1 MAAQAESETCASA
14 NDRMAHK
21 RPADPRVSIVVT
33 CYNYGHFL
41 ENCLDSILVQSQ
53 PAAQIV
59 VVDDGSTDATGQI
72 LERYASRVEVIHTKN
87 LGQAAA
93 FNTGF
98 AAATGDIILFLDADD
113 LLRPEA
119 IEVLFHHWSDDLA
132 VLNFGLD
139 TIDEAGRSTGLYT
152 PSIHSDSG
160 DNRPRLLQSGTF
172 AFPPTSGNAFARSL
186 LDAVLPMPEAR
197 WRISADCYLIR
208 AAALFGRFGH
218 VPQVLGS
225 YRIHGGNNYALGL
238 EGFHDLARDE
248 AHQREIADALLT
260 LAEAADLFSQDP
272 DEAAALSYALRHRAE
287 LLVAQ
292 QGTPTA
298 AKGRLLRLTGARGVA
313 AAKTSAVASGK
324 RDKRRRKGTDTATQ
338 LLWFQRL
345 ASSRWP
351 VHVPFDRWIDV
362 GDGGTY
368 QNVMT
373 ADLGDGSTYPRG
385 TIALEFTLDP
395 TPAMLLVTL
404 QLNMPPD
411 PAECAPEAT
420 ISIGGEA
427 IWRGAV
433 VQEVQL
439 PVRQAP
445 WEARRK
451 IRIDIAFF
459 ADPDSQVLLPR
470 DRCPTVGKLQIS
482 TKGSAGPAPFIDGI
496 GYHPIATALAA
507 GLDSDEWEVDSEDG
521 ATMRASTARMRFSAL
536 SAGSC
541 ELLLAFGAFPP
552 RGWLHVRQGQQ
563 SLFTGW
569 LGDATSLAINLPRT
583 PQHVGPHDL
592 SLHFEGSATAGD
604 QRLRIAEIGFREYL
618 AAELG
623 SSSAKFLNLGETV
636 FPGRDMLQSR
646 FLVSGWEES
655 DGTPAR
661 NAASEASLAFRT
673 PECVEAV
680 SLVMSIEPVLDPVP
694 GVRHIIGVS
703 QDGDLRAAVQLD
715 GAGTIE
721 VPLRDPA
728 DQHEV
733 GLVLHSTFVSELPD
747 GGAGVG
753 PVAPVA
759 LVSFELRG
767 REGIA
772 ARPRLPRA
780 HTVNPPSFR
789 AMMDAAA
796 KLFEPVAETKP
807 AELARM
813 RATLSAFI
821 DTCDPKACLLIA
833 SAPRDMDF
841 LVRIGE
847 GTVHVPRTEAE
858 ESLLRTATAR
868 TSGAGGADQLRVALL
883 SLLNWPAC
891 TAPLDSDLERLPAP
905 LLWKPD
911 TLARYFGRP
920 PEVHDDRMHRAYV
933 IYLERL
939 LASID
944 RVLAREPKASALFE
958 LAAATLRTLRSTRVI
973 FGKGVLRDLIR
984 LRSRCIERLLTRS
997 GARLAMPRVPN
1008 NATRRLRI
1016 GVLVRDVLPH
1026 PEGWAVLGMYRDLD
1040 PMRFEAVLIRM
1051 DRSDSALGTG
1061 AIFSEELCL
1070 AGRSIDDSVTAI
1082 RALSLDLFVIGCYVA
1097 DWEKTSAICAH
1108 RLAPVQVWAG
1118 AICPTTGG
1126 FRSFDYALTCRA
1138 TEPEAPERHYTETLA
1153 WIEGPLQWACA
1164 FPKFVVPQSA
1174 KIRRELGIK
1183 KDAVMLVSGA
1193 MAHKI
1198 TDALLT
1204 VWADILHGVPD
1215 AVLVLYPFATN
1226 WSMDFAHEAFRA
1238 RLAGHLAKAG
1248 VGQDRV
1254 LLLWTQT
1261 PDRVR
1266 QIASCA
1272 DLYLDSFPYAGAT
1285 TVCEALSC
1293 GTPVL
1298 TCEGDALRQLTGAS
1312 WVRAYGLP
1320 ELVAGSPEEYRA
1332 LARRLG
1338 TERSQLRAL
1347 RKRLATTLQS
1357 GRPPHDNSEAFGP
1370 AFSDA
1375 LWQIARTSGLF
1386 PQLADARD
1394 VSVPKRTVAQGP
1406 SDFAP
1411 QPLAAPF
1418 PARSSNVPVKLAIFA
1433 SPRTGST
1440 LLCGLL
1446 NRTPGVVCHYE
1457 LFHDDM
1463 IQFSDRTVSDPEA
1476 LGARNADPIGFL
1488 DRVYAEA
1495 AAEGRSLM
1503 GFKHFA
1509 HLSSVVS
1516 QAAIADPAT
1525 RLIHLRRGNFLAQYS
1540 SEKIAKSNGKW
1551 FSRRGERP
1559 EQVRIKFDRD
1569 DFEAREQYQRRIEC
1583 EWMNLFAASSR
1594 EPLFIDFTKILDP
1607 ATPARLSRF
1616 LGVEIASSG
1625 IPDLHRQNAPVILDR
1640 FTNRHEVARY
1650 LAKRGL
1656 SHWGEAG

>member
-1 MAAQAESETCASA
+1 MAVHAGPETSA
-14 NDRMAHK
+14 NDRAAHK
-21 RPADPRVSIVVT
+21 RPVDPRISIIVT

-41 ENCLDSILVQSQ
+41 ENCLDSILVQSH

-59 VVDDGSTDATGQI
+59 VVDDGSTDATKQI
-72 LERYASRVEVIHTKN
+72 LETYASRVEVIRTEN

-98 AAATGDIILFLDADD
+98 AAATGEIVLFLDADD

-119 IEVLFHHWSDDLA
+119 IEVILLHWSDDLA
-132 VLNFGLD
+132 VLTFGLE
-139 TIDEAGRSTGLYT
+139 TIDEAGRSTGLYA
-152 PSIHSDSG
+152 PSIQSDSG
-160 DNRPRLLQSGTF
+160 DNRPQLLQRGTF

-186 LDAVLPMPEAR
+186 LETVLPMPEAR

-225 YRIHGGNNYALGL
+225 YRIHGGNNYAIGL
-238 EGFHDLARDE
+238 ADFRDLARDE
-248 AHQREIADALLT
+248 AHQRDIADALHA
-260 LAEAADLFSQDP
+260 LAEAADLFSHDP
-272 DEAAALSYALRHRAE
+272 GEAAALSYALRHRAE
-287 LLVAQ
+287 ALVAP

-298 AKGRLLRLTGARGVA
+298 AKAL
-313 AAKTSAVASGK
+313 ASGTHG
-324 RDKRRRKGTDTATQ
+324 KRRRKGPDTAAR
-338 LLWFQRL
+338 LLWFERL

-362 GDGGTY
+362 RDGETY
-368 QNVMT
+368 QNVIV
-373 ADLGDGSTYPRG
+373 ADLGNGSTYARG
-385 TIALEFTLDP
+385 TTALEFTVDP
-395 TPAMLLVTL
+395 TPKMLLITL
-404 QLNMPPD
+404 QMNTPLE
-411 PAECAPEAT
+411 PAECSPEAT
-420 ISIGGEA
+420 ISIGGES

-433 VQEVQL
+433 AAAQEVHL

-451 IRIDIAFF
+451 IRIDIALF
-459 ADPDSQVLLPR
+459 AEPDNQILVPR
-470 DRCPTVGKLQIS
+470 DRCPTVSRLHIS
-482 TKGSAGPAPFIDGI
+482 TKGSAGPAPYIDGT

-507 GLDSDEWEVDSEDG
+507 GLGADEWEVDSEDG
-521 ATMRASTARMRFSAL
+521 ATMRASTARMRFSVL

-541 ELLLAFGAFPP
+541 ELLLGFGGFPP

-569 LGDATSLAINLPRT
+569 LGDATSLSIWLPRT
-583 PQHVGPHDL
+583 PQQVGPHDL
-592 SLHFEGSATAGD
+592 SLNFEGSATAGGE
-604 QRLRIAEIGFREYL
+604 RLRIAEIGIRDNL

-623 SSSAKFLNLGETV
+623 SASAKLLNLGETV
-636 FPGRDMLQSR
+636 FPGRDMLQTR

-661 NAASEASLAFRT
+661 NAASEALLAFRT
-673 PECVEAV
+673 PECVEAM
-680 SLVMSIEPVLDPVP
+680 SLVMSIEPVLDPAQ
-694 GVRHIIGVS
+694 GIRHIIGVS

-721 VPLRDPA
+721 VPLRDPTG
-728 DQHEV
+728 QREV
-733 GLVLHSTFVSELPD
+733 RLVLHSTFVSETP
-747 GGAGVG
+747 GGDTSDG

-759 LVSFELRG
+759 LMSIELRG

-772 ARPRLPRA
+772 ARPKLPRA
-780 HTVNPPSFR
+780 LSVKPPGFR
-789 AMMDAAA
+789 ALMDAAA
-796 KLFEPVAETKP
+796 RLFEPLAETKP
-807 AELARM
+807 AELAGM

-847 GTVHVPRTEAE
+847 DSIHIPRTEAE
-858 ESLLRTATAR
+858 EIVLGAATAR
-868 TSGAGGADQLRVALL
+868 TSGLGAADQLRLALL

-891 TAPLDSDLERLPAP
+891 TAPLASDLERLPAP

-911 TLARYFGRP
+911 TMARYFGRP
-920 PEVHDDRMHRAYV
+920 PEIQDDKMHGAYL

-944 RVLAREPKASALFE
+944 RILAREPKASALFE

-973 FGKGVLRDLIR
+973 FGKGVLRDLIG

-1008 NATRRLRI
+1008 SATRRLRI

-1026 PEGWAVLGMYRDLD
+1026 PEGWAVLGMYRNLD
-1040 PMRFEAVLIRM
+1040 PMRFDAVLIRM
-1051 DRSDSALGTG
+1051 DRSNSALGTG

-1070 AGRSIDDSVTAI
+1070 AGKSIDDSVAAI
-1082 RALSLDLFVIGCYVA
+1082 RALSLDLFIIGCYVA
-1097 DWEKTSAICAH
+1097 DWEKTSAIVAH
-1108 RLAPVQVWAG
+1108 RLAPIQVWAC

-1164 FPKFVVPQSA
+1164 FGKFVAPQSA
-1174 KIRRELGIK
+1174 KIRRELGIR
-1183 KDAVMLVSGA
+1183 KDAVIMVSGA

-1226 WSMDFAHEAFRA
+1226 WSMDYAHEAFRA
-1238 RLAGHLAKAG
+1238 RIAGHLAKAG
-1248 VGQDRV
+1248 VGEDRV

-1320 ELVAGSPEEYRA
+1320 ELVAASPEHYRA

-1338 TERSQLRAL
+1338 TERGQLRAL
-1347 RKRLATTLQS
+1347 RKRLATTLLS
-1357 GRPPHDNSEAFGP
+1357 GPPPHDNPEDFGP

-1386 PQLADARD
+1386 PQLAEAPIFAKSQQNSDA
-1394 VSVPKRTVAQGP
+1394 T
-1406 SDFAP
+1406 
-1411 QPLAAPF
+1411 PLFTPL
-1418 PARSSNVPVKLAIFA
+1418 PARAGNATIKLAILA

-1440 LLCGLL
+1440 LFCNLL
-1446 NRTPGVVCHYE
+1446 NRTPGVLCHYE
-1457 LFHDDM
+1457 LFHTEM
-1463 IQFSDRTVSDPEA
+1463 IQFSDHSETDPEI
-1476 LGARNADPIGFL
+1476 LLAREADPTGFL
-1488 DRVYAEA
+1488 DKMFAEA
-1495 AAEGRSLM
+1495 VAEGRSLM

-1509 HLSSVVS
+1509 SYSAVV
-1516 QAAIADPAT
+1516 ARACVADPT
-1525 RLIHLRRGNFLAQYS
+1525 TKLIHIGRSNVLAQYS
-1540 SEKIAKSNGKW
+1540 SEKIARKTGIW
-1551 FSRRGERP
+1551 FPRRGEVQRRV
-1559 EQVRIKFDRD
+1559 QIDFDKT
-1569 DFEAREQYQRRIEC
+1569 DFEKFERYQRGVDSERI
-1583 EWMNLFAASSR
+1583 NLFAEFWR
-1594 EPLFIDFTKILDP
+1594 QPLFIDFTKILDP
-1607 ATPARLSRF
+1607 ATPAQLSQF
-1616 LGVEIASSG
+1616 LGVKIASGG
-1625 IPDLHRQNAPVILDR
+1625 IADLQRQNAQVILDR